1 MVQSYPYEAASNG
14 DAAYIAAL
22 RKYLIGRG
30 HEVFGFVTDMTR
42 GRTSPVYRSAYDLS
56 AAAGWKVRQA
66 VQARRTFVSHS
77 LAQWGRPLRKK
88 LGLQRVEPTRAQWT
102 ASEATWIASEL
113 KRIEPS
119 CAILFFDA
127 AGFGASLAGIDKVV
141 AVPGFLQGRDISIL
155 PGRQSSGPSGDD
167 VAAQLSWVRD
177 AHCVAFNSRDD
188 LECARQLG
196 LANVVQ
202 INMGLPNKTGVAS
215 SHSSTEPTI
224 TFVGAET
231 GPNVE
236 GCRWFLERCWPA
248 IRVARPDVRVRLV
261 GSVVRGIDAAASP
274 GVDAVGFVPD
284 IEAEYLRAQ
293 VVVAP
298 LVSGSRGV
306 KIKVAEALSYGC
318 ALVTT
323 SVGVDAADPDQF
335 GEAVAIADTPEGFT
349 RAVLEL
355 LNDSALRR
363 RRQVLSTQAFDRN
376 FSFDAA
382 YGQIVEYLEL

>member
-22 RKYLIGRG
+22 RDYLIGRG

-42 GRTSPVYRSAYDLS
+42 GRTSPAYQSAYDLS

-66 VQARRTFVSHS
+66 IQARRTFVSHS

-88 LGLQRVEPTRAQWT
+88 LGLQRIEPTRAQWT

-127 AGFGASLAGIDKVV
+127 TGFGAALAGIDKVV
-141 AVPGFLQGRDISIL
+141 AVPGFLKGRDISIL
-155 PGRQSSGPSGDD
+155 PGRQGCSPSEDD

-196 LANVVQ
+196 LTNVIQ
-202 INMGLPNKTGVAS
+202 INMGLPNKTGAAS
-215 SHSSTEPTI
+215 VCPSSEPTI

-248 IRVARPDVRVRLV
+248 IREARPDVRVRLV

-284 IEAEYLRAQ
+284 LEPEYRRAQ

-306 KIKVAEALSYGC
+306 KVKVAEALSYGC
-318 ALVTT
+318 PLVTT
-323 SVGVDAADPDQF
+323 SIGVDAGDPNQF
-335 GEAVAIADTPEGFT
+335 GEAVVVADEPGDFA
-349 RAVLEL
+349 RAVLDL
-355 LNDSALRR
+355 LNDPRLRR
-363 RRQVLSTQAFDRN
+363 KRQALAAEAFNQN

-382 YGQIVEYLEL
+382 FGELTEYLNL